1 MNKTPL
7 IIIGGGLS
15 GLYLAY
21 RLAKVGKDFLLL
33 EARNRLGGRIK
44 TSDAH
49 DLGPTWFWPG
59 QQQMIKLSQELDC
72 QIFEQQNT
80 GDILYEDPNVFSER
94 LPGNQYQM
102 TSYRI
107 QGGISSLI
115 DKLQA
120 QVPSSTILLNH
131 KVTSVKNQDNDV
143 KIDAQNNG
151 NDISFTCDNLVFALP
166 PRLIEDKIRFSPDL
180 SDRIRN
186 DMRAI
191 PTWMAGNAKALIRFQ
206 RPFWREH
213 NLSGQAFSRIGPM
226 MEIHDASS
234 PDHNYALFGFLGGS
248 GAQRKNLGTAHLKHQ
263 IEEQIQRLFG
273 PEAPTPLEIT
283 IKDWAQDPFTA
294 TIEDIEPLQSHP
306 QYRHPE
312 SMQNIWQGQIEFIG
326 SELASSEGGY
336 LEGALISAKETMDK
350 ISTKWLNK

>member
-1 MNKTPL
+1 MNKIPL

-21 RLAKVGKDFLLL
+21 RLAQEGKVFLLL

-44 TSDAH
+44 TSSAH

-59 QQQMIKLSQELDC
+59 QQHMMKLTQELDL
-72 QIFEQQNT
+72 QIFEQQNADVI
-80 GDILYEDPNVFSER
+80 GDILYEDPNTLSQR

-115 DKLQA
+115 DKLEA
-120 QVPSSTILLNH
+120 LLPSSNILLNH
-131 KVTSVKNQDNDV
+131 KVTSVENQADAIKITTQDNDIV
-143 KIDAQNNG
+143 RNFICENV
-151 NDISFTCDNLVFALP
+151 IFALP
-166 PRLIEDKIRFSPDL
+166 PRLIESTIQFVPNL
-180 SDRIRN
+180 NDRIRK

-191 PTWMAGNAKALIRFQ
+191 PTWMAGHAKALIRFQ
-206 RPFWREH
+206 RPFWKDY

-234 PDHNYALFGFLGGS
+234 PDQNYALFGFLGGS
-248 GAQRKNLGTAHLKHQ
+248 GLQRKNVGKAQLKRL

-273 PEAPTPLEIT
+273 PEAPTPLEII
-283 IKDWAQDPFTA
+283 IKDWSQDPLTA
-294 TIEDIEPLQSHP
+294 TEKDLEPLQTHP
-306 QYRHPE
+306 RYRHPE
-312 SMQNIWQGQIEFIG
+312 SMKNIWQGQMRFIG

-336 LEGALISAKETMDK
+336 LEGALIAAAETMEE
-350 ISTKWLNK
+350 IS